1 MNSRNQMRGCA
12 HHPPCPE
19 AGDADRLAAA
29 IVAAHP
35 EQGWNLLCNGVITF
49 EDTGAVAASGQVVP
63 PRRASALTSRLNG
76 HGRAA
81 LPEQSQSSRG
91 RRRR

>member
-1 MNSRNQMRGCA
+1 MNTTDTTRRCT
-12 HHPPCPE
+12 HHPPCPG

-35 EQGWNLLCNGVITF
+35 EQGWNLLCNDVITF
-49 EDTGAVAASGQVVP
+49 EDTGAIALAGQVVP
-63 PRRASALTSRLNG
+63 PRRASAGTSPLNCG

-81 LPEQSQSSRG
+81 LPEQSQSSYG
-91 RRRR
+91 RRR